1 MTFIKAL
8 LFLLAVYVALLVPK
22 YELRCLDGYWSDTS
36 DDVFSPRDHGS
47 GASEIAADDLMCPLY
62 SAVAPWEDDE
72 SDDD

>member
-22 YELRCLDGYWSDTS
+22 YELRCLDGYWNDTS
-36 DDVFSPRDHGS
+36 NDVFSPCDHGS
-47 GASEIAADDLMCPLY
+47 AASEITADHSICPLCL
-62 SAVAPWEDDE
+62 AVAPWEDDE